1 MSGEPGPSSTCT
13 FSSPKKN
20 VPLRSNENV
29 FKHVEETWPKDSYPY
44 KSDIIKKSAEILGI
58 SRATV
63 YRLVKEKKSTGRGRI
78 SSPPPPPFKV
88 SLMDRLDD
96 MDNAAIR
103 RKVHTFFLKRRC
115 PPLTKSRKNGLIERD
130 DIVLWRIKYL
140 NNIVKLR
147 SKGRTIYYT
156 DETWPNEGHT
166 MNKIWQDYTIKTV
179 KEAHREGLS
188 IGLKNPSGKG
198 KRLIVLHMGT
208 SQGIC
213 W

>member
-1 MSGEPGPSSTCT
+1 MSGEPGPSSCCT
-13 FSSPKKN
+13 FSSPKKKRTKSG
-20 VPLRSNENV
+20 PLRSNEKELVINV
-29 FKHVEETWPKDSYPY
+29 LKHVEETWPKDSYPY
-44 KSDIIKKSAEILGI
+44 KSDIINKSAEILGI

-88 SLMDRLDD
+88 SLMDTWDD

-103 RKVHTFFLKRRC
+103 RKVHTFFLIRRC

-147 SKGRTIYYT
+147 SEGRTIYYA

-166 MNKIWQDYTIKTV
+166 MNKIWQDHTIKTV
-179 KEAHREGLS
+179 KKAHREGLS
-188 IGLKNPSGKG
+188 IGLKTQVEKG
-198 KRLIVLHMGT
+198 SV
-208 SQGIC
+208 
-213 W
+213 